1 MPPLSMNIE
10 GVPRYSLVSF
20 ILNIYLCETA
30 PSEMDGAVILFLCYP
45 IMGQNMGQTV
55 FHKVAEF
62 IFELSAPQNAKKS

>member
-30 PSEMDGAVILFLCYP
+30 PSVMDGAVILFLCYATMTFMLKMRKWKGDIVTCRYRVDP
-45 IMGQNMGQTV
+45 
-55 FHKVAEF
+55 
-62 IFELSAPQNAKKS
+62 